1 MAWKGGKLYVF
12 DAFFLDGTY
21 HDLCFWMAL
30 IICKLQPIGNKIVV
44 YFKKSNSRV
53 LRPKPITATLLRG
66 GKRYDFQIERGGNP
80 NLAWIGAMNLKIL
93 LCFFTQIY
101 QLRYPKREWNIC
113 LFIL

>member
-1 MAWKGGKLYVF
+1 MRAVL
-12 DAFFLDGTY
+12 
-21 HDLCFWMAL
+21 
-30 IICKLQPIGNKIVV
+30 VV
-44 YFKKSNSRV
+44 
-53 LRPKPITATLLRG
+53 LGAPRG
-66 GKRYDFQIERGGNP
+66 GKRYDFQIERGGNS

>member
-1 MAWKGGKLYVF
+1 MM
-12 DAFFLDGTY
+12 T
-21 HDLCFWMAL
+21 
-30 IICKLQPIGNKIVV
+30 
-44 YFKKSNSRV
+44 
-53 LRPKPITATLLRG
+53 RG

>member
-1 MAWKGGKLYVF
+1 MFY
-12 DAFFLDGTY
+12 
-21 HDLCFWMAL
+21 L
-30 IICKLQPIGNKIVV
+30 IIHIPKIW
-44 YFKKSNSRV
+44 
-53 LRPKPITATLLRG
+53 ARG

-101 QLRYPKREWNIC
+101 QLCYPKREWNIC

>member
-1 MAWKGGKLYVF
+1 MIHYTTILKSFGIEESILLYTLKAHYLF
-12 DAFFLDGTY
+12 GMLSFIFGPILNIFQQLYQLAFHYIF
-21 HDLCFWMAL
+21 F
-30 IICKLQPIGNKIVV
+30 
-44 YFKKSNSRV
+44 FSFF
-53 LRPKPITATLLRG
+53 RG

>member
-1 MAWKGGKLYVF
+1 MRSIRTPIQIPSALGTDVWVILSIKPAHCRRIKSTLEQSYPLSWVF
-12 DAFFLDGTY
+12 FE
-21 HDLCFWMAL
+21 
-30 IICKLQPIGNKIVV
+30 II
-44 YFKKSNSRV
+44 
-53 LRPKPITATLLRG
+53 RG

-101 QLRYPKREWNIC
+101 QLCYPKREWNIC

>member
-1 MAWKGGKLYVF
+1 MKTSETFSNLVQQ
-12 DAFFLDGTY
+12 
-21 HDLCFWMAL
+21 DL
-30 IICKLQPIGNKIVV
+30 
-44 YFKKSNSRV
+44 KS
-53 LRPKPITATLLRG
+53 LTRG